1 VNFLTDADQLHIG
14 VPFAVLLFLILVIA
28 LRSLG

>member
-1 VNFLTDADQLHIG
+1 MPMLTDDQLH
-14 VPFAVLLFLILVIA
+14 VALPFAVLLFLILVIA

>member
-1 VNFLTDADQLHIG
+1 VSFTDDELHVA